1 MDSQKNDFQEKTLPS
16 HIQDMNSNGHI
27 RSRRQEPME
36 LSLDPS
42 HIQEMN
48 SNEHIRSRR
57 QEPVELSLDPSNDL
71 INQLL
76 DGPINQLLDGHIR
89 SRRQEPV
96 ELSLDPS
103 NGPIN
108 QLLDGPNGSGDDLI
122 EN

>member
-27 RSRRQEPME
+27 RSRRQEPVE

-42 HIQEMN
+42 HIQDMN
-48 SNEHIRSRR
+48 SNGHIRSRR
-57 QEPVELSLDPSNDL
+57 QEPVELSDPSNDP

-76 DGPINQLLDGHIR
+76 DGPINQLLDGPID
-89 SRRQEPV
+89 Q
-96 ELSLDPS
+96 LLD
-103 NGPIN
+103 GPIN